1 MALYETQREANALC
15 VFLCKVPSYLK
26 LPTFLWTT
34 ALQRKL
40 TFGALDFSPLRH
52 SPALAE
58 HEHYTKNRL
67 GWSGE
72 ILARYPRQMCRAKIR
87 HSDRRYW

>member
-1 MALYETQREANALC
+1 MRFTSAMCRLSQ
-15 VFLCKVPSYLK
+15 KVPK
-26 LPTFLWTT
+26 FLSTT

-40 TFGALDFSPLRH
+40 IVDALDFSPLRH

-58 HEHYTKNRL
+58 HEHYTKNRS

-72 ILARYPRQMCRAKIR
+72 ILAKSRQICRTKIR
-87 HSDRRYW
+87 HSDCWYLI